1 MICLLSKKLT
11 YMEVGYMLGELFVVI
26 IILFLFV
33 GSTLLVW
40 EKNTEKYNRRKEWM
54 EEHLRQL
61 KKDNKES

>member
-1 MICLLSKKLT
+1 
-11 YMEVGYMLGELFVVI
+11 MEVGYMLGELFVVI